1 VAKRSDTP
9 PPADGRRALPPRV
22 VGLLTGVALGAVWGL
37 VMWGIFEL
45 AGRDSGGRGLAY
57 LVITMAMIGGGV
69 AAIFGIS
76 GARRRGE
83 RITPRLP
90 YRKGGSGKG

>member
-1 VAKRSDTP
+1 VGKRSDTP
-9 PPADGRRALPPRV
+9 ASPQGGSRIPPRIL
-22 VGLLTGVALGAVWGL
+22 GLFIGVALGAVWGL

-69 AAIFGIS
+69 AAFFGIS
-76 GARRRGE
+76 GARKRGE
-83 RITPRLP
+83 KIAPKMP
-90 YRKGGSGKG
+90 YRRSRSGRR